1 MPATA
6 HFPHR
11 SSPATAPYLF
21 ITIDGET
28 RPLNSERLKS
38 VLLRTLGAARLEP
51 AATWEAF
58 ASGIGLT
65 ADGLPICNADY
76 WLSASGR
83 WIAVVQTTE
92 FEIQL
97 YYGHAFNAHSLNHTH
112 IDVARD
118 AARLLRRLPGA
129 VWRPSHIARTVRI
142 RAVPMV
148 ENTDS
153 GITGAPRQP
162 FLRTLT
168 DKENM
173 VSILAICTTVFGSL
187 FQNGP
192 PDADELALPLLVGL
206 AVIIIFTTIRHL
218 LISPRFDWSA
228 EKLKD

>member
-1 MPATA
+1 MPATTYL
-6 HFPHR
+6 PHK
-11 SSPATAPYLF
+11 STPATAPYLF

-28 RPLNSERLKS
+28 RALNGKRLKS
-38 VLLRTLGAARLEP
+38 VLLRTLGATQAEP
-51 AATWEAF
+51 AASWEAF
-58 ASGIGLT
+58 ASRISLM

-76 WLSASGR
+76 WLSGSGR
-83 WIAVVQTTE
+83 WLAVVQTTE

-97 YYGHAFNAHSLNHTH
+97 YYGHAVDAHSLNYTH

-118 AARLLRRLPGA
+118 GVRLLKRLPGA
-129 VWRPSHIARTVRI
+129 VWQPSHIARTARI

-153 GITGAPRQP
+153 GITGTPRQP

-187 FQNGP
+187 FQYGP
-192 PDADELALPLLVGL
+192 PEADELALPLLAGL
-206 AVIIIFTTIRHL
+206 AVIIVFTAIRHL
-218 LISPRFDWSA
+218 LMSPRFDWSA